1 MRVWR
6 IAATAVA
13 AVILAACSS
22 APTPVSSP
30 ASVSTAAPVHLA
42 QERRIIGT
50 ENGLRVEAY
59 LNNDAFKDT
68 SFSVKYDIINDRAT
82 PVAVAELVPISSYDA
97 DLRTVTL
104 EIGSEVPGQELLP
117 RLLVIPPGSKMSF
130 TAAAHMNVIRH
141 GEGVTLPPSSF
152 RVKVNFLGDT
162 KPFEQL
168 IGIPERAVHDPE
180 LANKLFPQWLE
191 RNEIVITNALP
202 LRWAGPSRDG
212 QPGADWGTPHP
223 IGAGRRH

>member
-1 MRVWR
+1 VRLWKV
-6 IAATAVA
+6 AATIAVA
-13 AVILAACSS
+13 GIVAGCSS
-22 APTPVSSP
+22 TQKPLTSP
-30 ASVSTAAPVHLA
+30 AAASTAPPVHLA

-59 LNNDAFKDT
+59 VNGDTFKDT
-68 SFSVKYDIINDRAT
+68 NIAVNYDIINDRTT
-82 PVAVAELVPISSYDA
+82 PVAVAELMPISTYDP

-104 EIGSEVPGQELLP
+104 EIGSEVPGQDLLP
-117 RLLVIPPGSKMSF
+117 RLLVIAPGSKMSF
-130 TAAAHMNVIRH
+130 TAAARVNVISP

-168 IGIPERAVHDPE
+168 IGIPERMIHDPE

-191 RNEIVITNALP
+191 RNEIVITNTLP
-202 LRWAGPSRDG
+202 MHWAGPSRDG
-212 QPGADWGTPHP
+212 QPGADWATPHP
-223 IGAGRRH
+223 IGIGRRH